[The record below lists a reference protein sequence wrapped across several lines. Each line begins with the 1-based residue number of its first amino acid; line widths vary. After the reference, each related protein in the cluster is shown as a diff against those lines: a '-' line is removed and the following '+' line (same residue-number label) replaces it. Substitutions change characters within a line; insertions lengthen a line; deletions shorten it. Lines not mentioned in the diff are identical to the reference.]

1 MNKEPTGK
9 PAGQPVGVTNRTAG
23 NKAVV
28 PNGRPTAA
36 PGAKPGAAR
45 AGKVTVTPNRPSA
58 VGRGAARRN
67 AKRKG
72 GFRFSSLDIAMMLAG
87 VVGVAILVI
96 AVLTA
101 NKAPT
106 TTPGGTSPAA
116 QFPRNATPVPVGA
129 AAPDFSLPAADGQNY
144 SLSQFKGK
152 VVLLEFLATWCP
164 HCQEDSKIFNQ
175 VSDAYKD
182 KNVQF
187 LGVNASPYGHDH
199 TSAATIDDLKWFR
212 DTYGTQYPLMF
223 DKDYSVSNTYAV
235 QYFPTV
241 YVIDATGKIN
251 AMPDSDI
258 SVESVSAL
266 LDTALKAGQ

>member
-1 MNKEPTGK
+1 MSKEPTDK
-9 PAGQPVGVTNRTAG
+9 PVGVANRTTGTKAG
-23 NKAVV
+23 A
-28 PNGRPTAA
+28 PTGRPPAA

-45 AGKVTVTPNRPSA
+45 AGKVNVAPNRA
-58 VGRGAARRN
+58 GAAGRGAARRS

-72 GFRFSSLDIAMMLAG
+72 GLRFSSLDIAMMLAG
-87 VVGVAILVI
+87 VVGVAILVF

-106 TTPGGTSPAA
+106 TTAGGTSPSS
-116 QFPRNATPVPVGA
+116 QIPRNATPVPVGA
-129 AAPDFSLPAADGQNY
+129 VAPDFTLQANDGQTY

-152 VVLLEFLATWCP
+152 VVFLEFLATWCP
-164 HCQEDSKIFNQ
+164 HCQEDTKVFNP
-175 VSDAYKD
+175 VSETYKD

-187 LGVNASPYGHDH
+187 IGVNASPYGHDK
-199 TSAATIDDLKWFR
+199 TGAATMDDLKWFR
-212 DTYGTQYPLMF
+212 DQFGTKYPLLF

-241 YVIDATGKIN
+241 YIIDATGKIN
-251 AMPDSDI
+251 AMPDSDF
-258 SVESVSAL
+258 SVESVSAM

>member
-116 QFPRNATPVPVGA
+116 QIPRNATPVPVGA
-129 AAPDFSLPAADGQNY
+129 SAPDFSLPAADGQNY